1 LAKYE
6 EVKKGIKKRT
16 NRRVLGLFIDGTG
29 LDRATRR
36 IKRKVDM
43 TALIRG
49 VTSGIQPLVS
59 RYYTLIPYEDDSRQR
74 AFLDAVGKAGL
85 DVVVKR
91 LPPKGVSRQ
100 VGVDVEMAADMIA
113 FAMGHSNFGE
123 LSLYKSVEYQTPQ
136 QSVSMMPGKPGQL
149 RPMPTAEKSAPPVN
163 SENDSITSA
172 EERSSNGTEQR
183 IVTVVCPSRDL
194 AYPTLLVRE
203 LGVDTVTADFGKFN
217 TNDILKSAAKWI
229 DLSDSETIWRD

>member
-1 LAKYE
+1 LTKYE

-16 NRRVLGLFIDGTG
+16 RRRTLGLFIDGTG

-85 DVVVKR
+85 DVIVKR
-91 LPPKGVSRQ
+91 LPPKGVTRQ
-100 VGVDVEMAADMIA
+100 VGVDVEMAADMVA
-113 FAMGHSNFGE
+113 FAMGHSKFGE
-123 LSLYKSVEYQTPQ
+123 LGLYKSTEYQTPQ
-136 QSVSMMPGKPGQL
+136 QAVSMMPGKPGQL
-149 RPMPTAEKSAPPVN
+149 KPMPQEKKPA
-163 SENDSITSA
+163 A
-172 EERSSNGTEQR
+172 EENLEENNSVSGDEQR
-183 IVTVVCPSRDL
+183 IITVVCPGRDL
-194 AYPTLLVRE
+194 SYPTLLIRE
-203 LGVDTVTADFGKFN
+203 LGIDTVTADFGKFN